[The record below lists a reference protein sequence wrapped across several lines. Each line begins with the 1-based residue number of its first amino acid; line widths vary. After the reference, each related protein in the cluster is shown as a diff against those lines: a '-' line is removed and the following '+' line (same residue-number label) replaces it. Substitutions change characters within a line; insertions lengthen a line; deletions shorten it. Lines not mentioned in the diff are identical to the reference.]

1 MRKYTNMCTMSC
13 LLQIPTVTPQEE
25 EEMVNNRNTIRKGAM
40 DEVNK
45 NIDSAHRKQQ
55 KDFQMRQRRK
65 YVALKE
71 GDKVLLLLAK
81 TATRK
86 GNLQAN
92 YTGPYTIETI
102 QGKTACLLSDG
113 QRLKQKVSLDRLKQY
128 VESEAVASPLVEG
141 PPTQV
146 PVEKTDEREEFVSQ
160 TAAAGQLEQLSNLI
174 LQSGL
179 LQQLPSK
186 TLIDE
191 VILALA
197 NLKSNDTL
205 QYVHSSIQTT
215 IIN

>member
-1 MRKYTNMCTMSC
+1 MPKYTNMCTISC

-25 EEMVNNRNTIRKGAM
+25 EEMVENITHIRKRAM
-40 DEVNK
+40 DEVTT
-45 NIDSAHRKQQ
+45 NIDTAHRKQQ
-55 KDFQMRQRRK
+55 KDFKMRQTKK

-71 GDKVLLLLAK
+71 GDRVLLLCAK

-92 YTGPYTIETI
+92 YTGPYTIDHI

-128 VESEAVASPLVEG
+128 VEAEAVTSPLVEG
-141 PPTQV
+141 PTTQV
-146 PVEKTDEREEFVSQ
+146 PVKQPDEREEFVSQ
-160 TAAAGQLEQLSNLI
+160 TAAAGQLDQLSNII

-179 LQQLPSK
+179 LQQLPSQ

-197 NLKSNDTL
+197 NLKSNDT
-205 QYVHSSIQTT
+205 IQICT
-215 IIN
+215 